1 MSVNLPETVMK
12 MEENRITQT
21 APAFGGAGNG
31 MLLYGSRENHPMAVG
46 AYESCVSRASSVE
59 NRTGA
64 LLEKLIG
71 TLDRTPK
78 KSSLD
83 GKISQIAQKA
93 VEISK
98 SQAKG
103 ELEIN
108 EKTVM
113 LEQLEEE
120 LALAAGAVG
129 DTVVAEAHEKMS
141 ERIEQQAALLNSV
154 KMLLEEYKFEDNAVR
169 GRRMLNSASKK
180 LSSLEEAL
188 AGLEEEIE
196 RPKMPDHPLKKKFDL
211 ASRAVISTKKLFEK
225 KMQERVQERLSSQAG
240 VIREEMKQFL
250 QRQLEGRVFA
260 DSNRIQIR
268 SEITG
273 QSREWKMD
281 DISEFALEEMFE
293 GSSLSG
299 IVGKLRSGRSH
310 LAAKFECRSAANGL
324 LVELDAGERTIA
336 GDAIVFKPHRAR
348 IAP

>member
-1 MSVNLPETVMK
+1 
-12 MEENRITQT
+12 
-21 APAFGGAGNG
+21 
-31 MLLYGSRENHPMAVG
+31 MAVG
-46 AYESCVSRASSVE
+46 AYESCVSRAALAE
-59 NRTGA
+59 ERTGA
-64 LLEKLIG
+64 LLEKLVG

-83 GKISQIAQKA
+83 GRISRIAQKA

-98 SQAKG
+98 SRAGG

-141 ERIEQQAALLNSV
+141 ERIEAQSALLNSV
-154 KMLLEEYKFEDNAVR
+154 KLQLEEYKFEDNAVR
-169 GRRMLNSASKK
+169 GRRMLSSASKK
-180 LSSLEEAL
+180 LSKLEEAL
-188 AGLEEEIE
+188 AGLEDEID
-196 RPKMPDHPLKKKFDL
+196 RPKMPDHPLRKKWDL
-211 ASRAVISTKKLFEK
+211 ASRAVSSTKKLFER

-240 VIREEMKQFL
+240 IIREEMKQFL
-250 QRQLEGRVFA
+250 QRTLEGRIFA
-260 DSNRIQIR
+260 DSDRIQIR

-273 QSREWKMD
+273 TVREWKMD
-281 DISEFALEEMFE
+281 GISEFALEQMLE

-299 IVGKLRSGRSH
+299 IVAKIRSGKAH

-324 LVELDAGERTIA
+324 LVELDAGERTIV

-348 IAP
+348 LAP